1 MERFRPYLQLI
12 RLPAVPTALADIV
25 LAALVTRALPGRWF
39 PFLLLCLTS
48 ACLYCGG
55 MIFNDFFDVEQDRR
69 ERPHRPIPSG
79 LVTRRMAGLLG
90 TLLLGAGVVFA
101 FLTWLS
107 SGESRTAL
115 TIVLAILLLVA
126 ILAYDGRLKRTPV
139 GPVAMGLCRFFNV
152 LLGLTLVGHIEKW
165 GVYLALVVGLYV
177 AGVTWFART
186 EARTSSQTALM
197 GAALVMLV
205 ALLLTLPVP
214 VLPGN
219 PNTVPVD
226 ASSFSQFA
234 QNLGLALFPYL
245 IVVLGFVIGLPLAKA
260 ITGPTP
266 RHVQAA
272 VKRALLGLVILDAV
286 LATALAGALGL
297 LVLLLVVPI
306 LLLGRWRWLYAT

>member
-25 LAALVTRALPGRWF
+25 LAALATRALPDHWF
-39 PFLLLCLTS
+39 SFLLLCLTS
-48 ACLYCGG
+48 VCLYCGG

-79 LVTRRMAGLLG
+79 LVTRRTAGLLG
-90 TLLLGAGVVFA
+90 VNFLSAGVGFA
-101 FLTWLS
+101 ILAWLS
-107 SGESRTAL
+107 HGESRTAL
-115 TIVLAILLLVA
+115 TIVLAILLVIA

-139 GPVAMGLCRFFNV
+139 GPAAMGLCRFLNV
-152 LLGLTLVGHIEKW
+152 LLGLTLAGHLEKW
-165 GVYLALVVGLYV
+165 GFYLALVVGLYV

-186 EARTSSQTALM
+186 EARTSSQSALL
-197 GAALVMLV
+197 GAALVMLA

-214 VLPGN
+214 VLPGS
-219 PNTVPVD
+219 PNTVGAV
-226 ASSFSQFA
+226 SFM

-245 IVVLGFVIGLPLAKA
+245 LVALGLVIGIPLAKA

-272 VKRALLGLVILDAV
+272 VKRALLGLVILDAI
-286 LATALAGALGL
+286 LATALAGAFGL

>member
-25 LAALVTRALPGRWF
+25 LAALATRALPDHWF
-39 PFLLLCLTS
+39 VFLLLCLTTV
-48 ACLYCGG
+48 CLYCGG
-55 MIFNDFFDVEQDRR
+55 MVFNDFFDVEQDRR

-79 LVTRRMAGLLG
+79 RVSRRTAGLLG
-90 TLLLGAGVVFA
+90 TLFLGAGVGFA
-101 FLTWLS
+101 ILAGFSNGTVS
-107 SGESRTAL
+107 TA
-115 TIVLAILLLVA
+115 ILAILIVVS
-126 ILAYDGRLKRTPV
+126 ILSYDGRLKRTPV
-139 GPVAMGLCRFFNV
+139 GPVAMGMCRFLNV
-152 LLGLTLVGHIEKW
+152 LLGLTLAGHIESW
-165 GVYLALVVGLYV
+165 GVYMALVVGLYV

-186 EARTSSQTALM
+186 EARTSSQTALI

-205 ALLLTLPVP
+205 ALLFALPVP
-214 VLPGN
+214 VLPRN
-219 PNTVPVD
+219 PNTVVS
-226 ASSFSQFA
+226 ASFL

-245 IVVLGFVIGLPLAKA
+245 VVALGFVVGLPLAKA

-286 LATALAGALGL
+286 LATALAGAFGL
-297 LVLLLVVPI
+297 LVLLLVIPI

>member
-12 RLPAVPTALADIV
+12 RLPAVPTALADIF
-25 LAALVTRALPGRWF
+25 LAALAMRALPERWF
-39 PFLLLCLTS
+39 TFLLLCLTS
-48 ACLYCGG
+48 ACLYSGG

-79 LVTRRMAGLLG
+79 HVTRRMAGFLG
-90 TLLLGAGVVFA
+90 TVMLAAGVLFSILA
-101 FLTWLS
+101 WLS
-107 SGESRTAL
+107 NRESATVW
-115 TIVLAILLLVA
+115 TIVLAVLLVGAILL
-126 ILAYDGRLKRTPV
+126 YDGPLKRTPV
-139 GPVAMGLCRFFNV
+139 GPAAMGLCRFLNV
-152 LLGLTLVGHIEKW
+152 LLGLTVAGQIQSW

-186 EARTSSQTALM
+186 EARTSSQTALL
-197 GAALVMLV
+197 GAAGVMLV

-214 VLPGN
+214 VLPRN
-219 PNTVPVD
+219 PNTLPAVT
-226 ASSFSQFA
+226 SSFA
-234 QNLGLALFPYL
+234 QNLGLVLFPYL
-245 IVVLGFVIGLPLAKA
+245 VVALGFVIGLPLAKA

-286 LATALAGALGL
+286 LATALAGAFGL

>member
-12 RLPAVPTALADIV
+12 RLPAVPTALADIF
-25 LAALVTRALPGRWF
+25 LAALATRALPGQWF
-39 PFLLLCLTS
+39 SFLLLCLTS
-48 ACLYCGG
+48 TCLYCGG

-79 LVTRRMAGLLG
+79 RVSRRTAGLLG
-90 TLLLGAGVVFA
+90 TLLLGAGVGFA

-107 SGESRTAL
+107 AGEHSTAW
-115 TIVLAILLLVA
+115 TIVLAVLLVGAILL
-126 ILAYDGRLKRTPV
+126 YDGPLKRTPV
-139 GPVAMGLCRFFNV
+139 GPAAMGLCRFLNV
-152 LLGLTLVGHIEKW
+152 LLGLTLAGHVESW

-186 EARTSSQTALM
+186 EARTSSQTALL
-197 GAALVMLV
+197 GAAGVMLV

-214 VLPGN
+214 VLPRN
-219 PNTVPVD
+219 PNTVVS
-226 ASSFSQFA
+226 ASFA

-245 IVVLGFVIGLPLAKA
+245 VVALGFVIGLPLAKA

-286 LATALAGALGL
+286 LATALAGAFGL